1 MLLSCL
7 CRSAE
12 IFPRRKKVSSNVE
25 NVCNSSR
32 FISALD
38 LIFVFLGETKSRLH
52 LFRVREIIS
61 SLKTLGGGGKSR
73 RAVIALNDI
82 PWPTGGKEV
91 VNWMAINPRPSFLD
105 FSDERW
111 TFVQVYQGVDER
123 NSSNLLTNTRET
135 LRGAR

>member
-1 MLLSCL
+1 L

-12 IFPRRKKVSSNVE
+12 IFPFSSNFRRKKVSPNVE
-25 NVCNSSR
+25 KVCNSNR

-38 LIFVFLGETKSRLH
+38 LIFVFLRETKSRLH
-52 LFRVREIIS
+52 LFRVRDIIS
-61 SLKTLGGGGKSR
+61 SLKTLGGKSR

-82 PWPTGGKEV
+82 PWPTGGKEM
-91 VNWMAINPRPSFLD
+91 VNWMAINPPPPSFLD

-135 LRGAR
+135 